1 MNEDYTDFIEASGL
15 LKYDPEIISKIYQKN
30 PSRLFKRLWQTLI
43 PIFLYII
50 SVGWD
55 KLTGQLKKESKARFR
70 AKQLTNLLV
79 ELGPAFVKAGQALST
94 RPDIIPVILLEELS
108 ELQDQLPGFDGN
120 KAMELIEED
129 LNKKINEIFLTIDK
143 DPISAASLGQVHKAV
158 LKNKEIVAVKVQRPG
173 LREQITL
180 DLYIV
185 RNIANWLKNNIGFIR
200 SDLVALI
207 DELGKR
213 VFEEMD
219 YLNEAE
225 NAEKFRNLHLHNS
238 KIAVP
243 KIYKETTSRRVLTME
258 WIDGTKLTNLEGV
271 KNLGIDPDKMI
282 EIGVQ
287 CSLEQLLEHGFFH
300 ADPHPGNLLAL
311 KDGRLCYLDF
321 GMMSEVSRSSRSG
334 LIQAVVH
341 LVNKNFD
348 KLSQDFVKLGFLS
361 KEVNLEPIVP
371 AFQDVFVNAVELGVS
386 KMDFK
391 SVTDDMSGVMYKF
404 PFQLPPYYALIIRS
418 LLTLEGIA
426 LSVDPDFK
434 ILGAAYPYFARRLME
449 DPDPQLRESLKEML
463 FDKKQFKWDRLED
476 LLSNAAK
483 QTNLDLEKLLDE
495 VINLLFSP
503 KGGFLRDEIINGLT
517 IQIDLIGLKLLKSVN
532 NFLPKSIKLNVAKE
546 DNNIND
552 LILSIEPFKNF
563 LEIIQKIPGYSMDI
577 FLKRMP
583 RLINEPYT
591 KEMSFKI
598 AKKVTEKGVVRLVK
612 IAAGSTI

>member
-1 MNEDYTDFIEASGL
+1 MKEDFKDFIEASGL
-15 LKYDPEIISKIYQKN
+15 LEYDPVTISKIYRKN
-30 PSRLFKRLWQTLI
+30 PQRLLKRLWQTLI
-43 PIFLYII
+43 PIFSYIL

-55 KLTGQLKKESKARFR
+55 KITGALKNKQRARFR
-70 AKQLTNLLV
+70 ATQLTNLLV

-94 RPDIIPVILLEELS
+94 RPDIIPVVLLEELS
-108 ELQDQLPGFDGN
+108 QLQDQLPGFDGDE
-120 KAMELIEED
+120 AMELIEKD
-129 LNKKINEIFLTIDK
+129 LSKEIDEIFLKIDK
-143 DPISAASLGQVHKAV
+143 NPISAASLGQVHKAI
-158 LKNKEIVAVKVQRPG
+158 LKNGNTVAVKVQRPG

-185 RNIANWLKNNIGFIR
+185 RNIAIWLKNNIGLIR

-219 YLNEAE
+219 YINEAN
-225 NAEKFRNLHLHNS
+225 NAEKFRIMHKQNI

-243 KIYKETTSRRVLTME
+243 QIYQEFTSRRVLTME
-258 WIDGTKLTNLEGV
+258 WIDGTKLTNLEDV
-271 KNLGIDPDKMI
+271 KKLGIDPDEMI

-311 KDGRLCYLDF
+311 EDGRLCYLDF
-321 GMMSEVSRSSRSG
+321 GMMSEVSRDSRSG

-348 KLSQDFVKLGFLS
+348 KLSHDFVKLGFLS

-371 AFQDVFVNAVELGVS
+371 AFQDVFVNAIELGVS

-404 PFQLPPYYALIIRS
+404 PFKLPPYYALIIRS
-418 LLTLEGIA
+418 LITLEGIA
-426 LSVDPDFK
+426 LSVDPNFK

-463 FDKKQFKWDRLED
+463 FDNSQFKWDRLED

-483 QTNLDLEKLLDE
+483 QTDLDLEKLLDE

-503 KGGFLRDEIINGLT
+503 KGGFLRNEIIDGLT
-517 IQIDLIGLKLLKSVN
+517 NQIDMFNWKFIKNLN
-532 NFLPKSIKLNVAKE
+532 HYLPKSLKI
-546 DNNIND
+546 NINYQKD
-552 LILSIEPFKNF
+552 MNDIIFSIEPFTKF
-563 LEIIQKIPGYSMDI
+563 LNVLQKVPGYSNELFFKQI
-577 FLKRMP
+577 P
-583 RLINEPYT
+583 RLLNEPYT
-591 KEMSFKI
+591 KEMSLKI
-598 AKKVTEKGVVRLVK
+598 AQRVTEKSVVRLVK
-612 IAAGSTI
+612 IAAGTAI